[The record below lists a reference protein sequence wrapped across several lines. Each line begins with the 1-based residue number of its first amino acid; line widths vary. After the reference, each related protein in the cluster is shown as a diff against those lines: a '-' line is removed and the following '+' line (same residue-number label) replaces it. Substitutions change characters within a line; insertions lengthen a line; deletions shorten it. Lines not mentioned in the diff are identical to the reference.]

1 MVKALV
7 MMITFGLAG
16 VALAEGGADRTFA
29 RMETAR
35 QSSMQAYQIA
45 QQKTVFMLGNAYCFI
60 RSSGPGNAAVLK
72 ALI

>member
-1 MVKALV
+1 MNMVKGLV

-45 QQKTVFMLGNAYCFI
+45 QQKKDTV
-60 RSSGPGNAAVLK
+60 PVAAK
-72 ALI
+72 HRETKHENC